1 MTLNNFTKRLK
12 DIEMKFFTSLI
23 LCSTLLVTGIAYAG
37 ISHAKQVDDNYTLV
51 GSNSTPV
58 NNAVALYQQG
68 EFSKAKNLFKKA
80 LKTDKKS
87 LDSLVYLARI
97 NAKLKE
103 WDDAEDHIKAALKLA
118 PKNAYVQNLS
128 GKIYGAIAQ
137 NASIFSALGYAKKCL
152 KGFRKSVELTPQNIE
167 YRQALMSFY
176 LGAPSI
182 AGGDEDLAM
191 ENAQAINKLDSKQG
205 YIAIG
210 EVLSAT
216 EDNKALTQ
224 HLANTP
230 DSIQNDS
237 EVLLGKG
244 FIYQQQKDYHQALS
258 NFKLAAENAKNI
270 ADEEILTIK
279 YQALYQLGKT
289 SDLSKQQLAQGIT
302 ALTQFIEKAPINK
315 RLASKEW
322 AQFRLANLIA
332 KQGDKSKAKS
342 LYQLVAKNTDDKQ
355 LRKKVKAQL

>member
-1 MTLNNFTKRLK
+1 
-12 DIEMKFFTSLI
+12 MKFFTPLV
-23 LCSTLLVTGIAYAG
+23 LCSTLLVTGIVYAG
-37 ISHAKQVDDNYTLV
+37 TSHAKQVDDNYTLIN
-51 GSNSTPV
+51 SNSAQV
-58 NNAVALYQQG
+58 NNAVALYQQD
-68 EFSKAKNLFKKA
+68 EFKKAKSLFKKV
-80 LKTDKKS
+80 LKADKKS
-87 LDSLVYLARI
+87 IDTLVYLARI
-97 NAKLKE
+97 NAKLKN

-128 GKIYGAIAQ
+128 GKIYGSIAQ

-152 KGFRKSVELTPQNIE
+152 KGFEKAVILTPENIE

-182 AGGDEDLAM
+182 AGGDEELAM
-191 ENAQAINKLDSKQG
+191 KNAQAINKLDIKQG

-216 EDNKALTQ
+216 KDKKALTQ

-230 DSIQNDS
+230 DNIQNDA

-244 FIYQQQKDYHQALS
+244 FIYQQQKNYHQALS
-258 NFKLAAENAKNI
+258 HFQRAAENAKNI
-270 ADEEILTIK
+270 TDEEILTIK

-302 ALTQFIEKAPINK
+302 ALTQFIERAPVNK

-342 LYQLVAKNTDDKQ
+342 LYQLVAKNTDDEDLKD
-355 LRKKVKAQL
+355 KAEDLL

>member
-1 MTLNNFTKRLK
+1 
-12 DIEMKFFTSLI
+12 MKFLTPLV
-23 LCSTLLVTGIAYAG
+23 LCSTLLVTGIVYAG
-37 ISHAKQVDDNYTLV
+37 ISHAKQIDDTYTLV
-51 GSNSTPV
+51 SSNSAQV
-58 NNAVALYQQG
+58 SNAVTLYQQG
-68 EFSKAKNLFKKA
+68 EFKKAKSLFKKI
-80 LKTDKKS
+80 LKADKKS
-87 LDSLVYLARI
+87 IDTLVYLARI
-97 NAKLKE
+97 NAKLKN

-118 PKNAYVQNLS
+118 PNNAYVQNLS
-128 GKIYGAIAQ
+128 GKIYGSIAQ

-152 KGFRKSVELTPQNIE
+152 RGFEKAVQLTPDNIE

-182 AGGDEDLAM
+182 AGGDEELAM

-210 EVLSAT
+210 EVLNT
-216 EDNKALTQ
+216 TNDKKALTQ

-230 DSIQNDS
+230 ESIQNDA

-244 FIYQQQKDYHQALS
+244 FIYQQQKDYSQALS
-258 NFKLAAENAKNI
+258 HFQRAAENANNI
-270 ADEEILTIK
+270 TNEEILTIK

-289 SDLSKQQLAQGIT
+289 SDLSKQQLAQGIN

-322 AQFRLANLIA
+322 AQFRLANLMA